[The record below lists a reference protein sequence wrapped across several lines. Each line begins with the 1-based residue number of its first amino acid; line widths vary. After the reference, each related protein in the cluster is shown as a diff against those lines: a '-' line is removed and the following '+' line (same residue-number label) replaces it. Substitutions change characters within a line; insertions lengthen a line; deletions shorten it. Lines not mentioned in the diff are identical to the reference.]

1 MLALLTFILGSLVGS
16 LLWILM
22 SIITKKKA
30 KADNLKL
37 EYVLDYD
44 EYCVIDSL
52 VRKRHYELYN
62 TPFEDLSMSEMDEI
76 KILESIRK
84 KL

>member
-62 TPFEDLSMSEMDEI
+62 TPFEELSIGDMDEI
-76 KILESIRK
+76 KILENIRK

>member
-1 MLALLTFILGSLVGS
+1 MLALLTFVLGSLTTL
-16 LLWILM
+16 LLWIL
-22 SIITKKKA
+22 ITIPKKKS
-30 KADNLKL
+30 KSDNLKL
-37 EYVLDYD
+37 EHVLDYD

-62 TPFEDLSMSEMDEI
+62 TPFEELSIGDMDEI